1 MNASSPSVIT
11 AYEKRIG
18 ELERKKI
25 KLAEQ
30 ADSAVPDQRRL
41 SDFIEPALTFLA
53 SPWNIYKNGN
63 FSLKRTV
70 LKLAFAEP
78 LRYSRNECY
87 RTAETTFPFKVLA
100 DFSSLECGMVEPR
113 GIEPLTSSLRT
124 TRSPD

>member
-30 ADSAVPDQRRL
+30 ADSAVPDQGRL
-41 SDFIEPALTFLA
+41 SEFIEPALTFLS
-53 SPWNIYKNGN
+53 SPWNIYRNGS
-63 FSLKRTV
+63 FSLKRTA

-78 LRYSRNECY
+78 LRHSRDNGY
-87 RTAETTFPFKVLA
+87 RTAEITFPFRALA
-100 DFSSLECGMVEPR
+100 YSSSVKCGMVGDP
-113 GIEPLTSSLRT
+113 GIEPGV
-124 TRSPD
+124 